1 LTPLFKKIPFYSTII
16 GYVPTLQTTVDSRL
30 LYQSSIVSTST
41 SNNNS
46 NNQSSYSP
54 STINGIGSV
63 SSDVLVKNLTM
74 LEVSRKLYKDS
85 TSHSDKDNEGIGGV
99 GCTELE
105 ESGKN
110 LDIYLDQKILASQV
124 MEKYIQ
130 LREKYKQQQQHYHVP
145 SKINVMPLLDSYH
158 KLNQFFYGY
167 DCSSVTIDIK
177 SDLLEQ
183 SKKRPQDD
191 VLSRPLLVIIR
202 HGKTEVRLSE

>member
-1 LTPLFKKIPFYSTII
+1 MPFYSTII

-30 LYQSSIVSTST
+30 LYQSSVSSST

-46 NNQSSYSP
+46 RNNKSPYSP

-85 TSHSDKDNEGIGGV
+85 TSHSEHDNEGISGV

-105 ESGKN
+105 EGGN
-110 LDIYLDQKILASQV
+110 YLDIYLDQKILASQV
-124 MEKYIQ
+124 MEKYKQ
-130 LREKYKQQQQHYHVP
+130 LREKYKQHQQHVP

-167 DCSSVTIDIK
+167 DCSCVTTDIK

-202 HGKTEVRLSE
+202 HGKTEVRLIE

>member
-1 LTPLFKKIPFYSTII
+1 MPFYSTII

-30 LYQSSIVSTST
+30 LYQSSVSSST

-46 NNQSSYSP
+46 RNNKSPYSP

-63 SSDVLVKNLTM
+63 SSDALVKNLTM

-85 TSHSDKDNEGIGGV
+85 TSHSENDNEGIGGV

-105 ESGKN
+105 ESGN
-110 LDIYLDQKILASQV
+110 YLDIYLDQKILASQV
-124 MEKYIQ
+124 MEKYKQ
-130 LREKYKQQQQHYHVP
+130 LREKYKQQQQHQQQQHHVP

-167 DCSSVTIDIK
+167 DCSCVTIDIK

-202 HGKTEVRLSE
+202 HGKTEVRLIE

>member
-1 LTPLFKKIPFYSTII
+1 MPFYSTII

-30 LYQSSIVSTST
+30 LYQSSVSSST
-41 SNNNS
+41 SNNNIR
-46 NNQSSYSP
+46 NNKSPYSP

-85 TSHSDKDNEGIGGV
+85 TSHSDHDNEGISDV

-105 ESGKN
+105 ESGN
-110 LDIYLDQKILASQV
+110 YLDIYLDQKILASQV
-124 MEKYIQ
+124 MEKYKQ
-130 LREKYKQQQQHYHVP
+130 LREKYKQHQQHVP

-167 DCSSVTIDIK
+167 DCSCVTTDIK

-202 HGKTEVRLSE
+202 HGKTEVRLIE

>member
-1 LTPLFKKIPFYSTII
+1 
-16 GYVPTLQTTVDSRL
+16 VDSRL
-30 LYQSSIVSTST
+30 LYQSSVSSST
-41 SNNNS
+41 SNSNSRNNKS
-46 NNQSSYSP
+46 PYSP

-85 TSHSDKDNEGIGGV
+85 TSHSDNDNEGIGGV

-105 ESGKN
+105 ESGN
-110 LDIYLDQKILASQV
+110 YLDIYLDQKILASQV
-124 MEKYIQ
+124 MKKYKQ
-130 LREKYKQQQQHYHVP
+130 LREKYEQQQQQQQQH
-145 SKINVMPLLDSYH
+145 VMPLPDSYH
-158 KLNQFFYGY
+158 KLNHFFYGY
-167 DCSSVTIDIK
+167 DCSCVTTDIK

-202 HGKTEVRLSE
+202 HGKTEVRVIE

>member
-1 LTPLFKKIPFYSTII
+1 LPFYSTIV

-30 LYQSSIVSTST
+30 LYQSSVSSST

-46 NNQSSYSP
+46 RNNKSPYSP

-85 TSHSDKDNEGIGGV
+85 TSHSENDNEGIGGV

-105 ESGKN
+105 ESGN
-110 LDIYLDQKILASQV
+110 YLDIYLDQKILASQV
-124 MEKYIQ
+124 MEKYKQ
-130 LREKYKQQQQHYHVP
+130 LREKYKQHQQHVP

-167 DCSSVTIDIK
+167 DCSCVTTDIK

-202 HGKTEVRLSE
+202 HGKTEVRLIE

>member
-1 LTPLFKKIPFYSTII
+1 
-16 GYVPTLQTTVDSRL
+16 
-30 LYQSSIVSTST
+30 
-41 SNNNS
+41 
-46 NNQSSYSP
+46 
-54 STINGIGSV
+54 
-63 SSDVLVKNLTM
+63 M

-85 TSHSDKDNEGIGGV
+85 TSNSEHDNEGISGV

-105 ESGKN
+105 ESGN
-110 LDIYLDQKILASQV
+110 YLDIYLDQKILASQV
-124 MEKYIQ
+124 MEKYKQ
-130 LREKYKQQQQHYHVP
+130 LREKYKQHQQQQQQHVP

-167 DCSSVTIDIK
+167 DCSCVTTDIK

-202 HGKTEVRLSE
+202 HGKTEVRLIE